1 MSILLLGV
9 RLLLAAVFGVAGV
22 AKLLDYEGT
31 RKSLVNFGLPEFLS
45 RPSGLLL
52 PLAELICAIALIP
65 DHWAMWGAYGIALLL
80 VVFILGISITLA
92 QGRRPDCHCFGQL
105 HSTPVSWKTLVRNFG
120 LLALA
125 GLVLWK
131 NQETTRAQ
139 VVAQLTRLS
148 TFQSVT
154 LAVVAALAIVAVL
167 ELWFL
172 LHVLRQNG
180 RLLLRLEAVEAKLN
194 IEAPAPP
201 PPGLPVG
208 TPAPDF
214 FLKSLDGKTVTL
226 GTLRESAT
234 PLLLVFSGPDCGAC
248 DAMLPQ
254 LAIWKTEHVER
265 LRIVPISKGNAETNR
280 AKYAKHGIHDVL
292 LQSDNEVSE
301 AYLVTGTPSAVL
313 LVNGVIDSP
322 LATGQNDIQDLVTR
336 ATLPPRVEK
345 GELVPALRLRDLKG
359 ETVELNSFNGRKTMV
374 LFWSPSCGFCD
385 QMLNDVKSF
394 ERNPPKDAPE
404 LLIISSGSAESNR
417 AQGFR
422 SQVLLDQ
429 NFGAGS
435 VLGSA
440 GTPSAV
446 LIDEQGRIASDVSV
460 GAAEVLALAGVAPQ
474 KTLQ

>member
-1 MSILLLGV
+1 MSILLWGI
-9 RLLLAAVFGVAGV
+9 RLLLAAVFGVAGI
-22 AKLLDYEGT
+22 AKLLDYEGS

-45 RPSGLLL
+45 RPVGLLL
-52 PLAELICAIALIP
+52 PLAELSCAIALIP
-65 DHWAMWGAYGIALLL
+65 DRSVLWGAYGIAFLL
-80 VVFILGISITLA
+80 VIFIVGISVILA
-92 QGRRPDCHCFGQL
+92 QGRKPDCHCFGQL
-105 HSTPVSWKTLVRNFG
+105 HSTPVSGKTLLRNFV

-131 NQETTRAQ
+131 NQENTTAD
-139 VVAQLTRLS
+139 VLNNLSGLS
-148 TFQSVT
+148 TFESIMIASAAA
-154 LAVVAALAIVAVL
+154 LLIVAAL

-214 FLKSLDGKTVTL
+214 FLKGLDGKTVTL
-226 GTLRESAT
+226 GTLRESST

-254 LAIWKTEHVER
+254 LAAWKTEHAEL

-280 AKYAKHGIHDVL
+280 AKYAKHGIREVL

-301 AYLVTGTPSAVL
+301 AYQVTGTPSAVL
-313 LVNGVIDSP
+313 LANGVIDSP
-322 LATGQNDIQDLVTR
+322 LATGQDAIQDLITR

-345 GELVPALRLRDLKG
+345 GELVPPLRLRDLKG
-359 ETVELNSFNGRKTMV
+359 ETVELKSFQGRKTMV
-374 LFWSPSCGFCD
+374 LFWSTTCGFCD
-385 QMLNDVKSF
+385 QMLNDLKNF
-394 ERNPPKDAPE
+394 ESNPPKNAPE

-460 GAAEVLALAGVAPQ
+460 GAVEVLALAGVTPQ

>member
-1 MSILLLGV
+1 MSLIVFGA
-9 RLLLAAVFGVAGV
+9 RLLLAAVFGVAGI
-22 AKLLDYEGT
+22 AKLLDYQGS
-31 RKSLVNFGLPEFLS
+31 RRSLENFGLPEFLAK
-45 RPSGLLL
+45 PFGLLL
-52 PLAELICAIALIP
+52 PVAELICAVALIP
-65 DHWAMWGAYGIALLL
+65 DRSAFWGAAGIALLL
-80 VVFILGISITLA
+80 VIFILGISVILA
-92 QGRRPDCHCFGQL
+92 QGRAPDCHCFGQL
-105 HSTPVSWKTLVRNFG
+105 HSTPVSSKTLLRNIV

-125 GLVLWK
+125 GFVLWK
-131 NQETTRAQ
+131 NQESTSAD
-139 VVAQLTRLS
+139 LLRLFS
-148 TFQSVT
+148 AMPAFQSVI
-154 LAVVAALAIVAVL
+154 LAVAVVLVIIAAL

-180 RLLLRLEAVEAKLN
+180 RLLLRLEAVEARLN
-194 IEAPAPP
+194 IEPPAPP

-214 FLKSLDGKTVTL
+214 FLKGLDGETVTL
-226 GTLRESAT
+226 GKLRESAK

-248 DAMLPQ
+248 DALLPE
-254 LAIWKTEHVER
+254 LATWQTEHTER
-265 LRIVPISKGNAETNR
+265 LRIVPISKGDAATNR
-280 AKYAKHGIHDVL
+280 PKYAKHKIRDVL
-292 LQSDNEVSE
+292 LQSDREVFE
-301 AYLVTGTPSAVL
+301 DYLVTGTPSAVL
-313 LVNGVIDSP
+313 IVKGVIDSP
-322 LATGQNDIQDLVTR
+322 LATGQNEIQDLITR

-359 ETVELNSFNGRKTMV
+359 ETVEIKSFQGRKTMV
-374 LFWSPSCGFCD
+374 LFWSTTCGFCD
-385 QMLNDVKSF
+385 QMLDDLKSL
-394 ERNPPKDAPE
+394 ESNPPKGAPE
-404 LLIISSGSAESNR
+404 LLIISSGSPEANR

-460 GAAEVLALAGVAPQ
+460 GAVEVLALAGVTPQ